1 MKTNEV
7 MEVALRA
14 GEALLRNGAEIY
26 RVEDTVQRICKSYNV
41 EAEIFALPTGIF
53 MTVIGK
59 DGEPVSYI
67 RRIKSR
73 TVDLR
78 KIERVN
84 SFSRSLQ
91 NNPISYNQAISILQE
106 IEEAK
111 GFNFALRLCIAGV
124 NAFVYTVLF
133 KGSLQ
138 EAAAAFFIGMLIY
151 FSKEKISRAG
161 VFNFFEDFASG
172 MVAGA
177 ASLAVVR
184 LFPIINLYKV
194 IIASIIILL
203 PGVAITNAIKDALN
217 GDIVSSQFRLAEA
230 IFSLAAVAAGVAV
243 VLSAG
248 LTWAL

>member
-14 GEALLRNGAEIY
+14 GETLLRNGAEIY

-78 KIERVN
+78 RIERVN

-91 NNPISYNQAISILQE
+91 NNPVSYSQAISILQE

-111 GFNFALRLCIAGV
+111 GFNFALRLCVAGI
-124 NAFVYTVLF
+124 NSFAYAVLF
-133 KGSLQ
+133 EGSLK
-138 EAAAAFFIGMLIY
+138 EAAAALFIGMLIY
-151 FSKEKISRAG
+151 ISKEKISRAG

-184 LFPIINLYKV
+184 LFPFINLYKV

-243 VLSAG
+243 ALSAG
-248 LTWAL
+248 LRWVL

>member
-78 KIERVN
+78 RIERVN

-138 EAAAAFFIGMLIY
+138 DAAAAFFIGMLIY

>member
-78 KIERVN
+78 RIERVN